1 MPTYPQVTLEPQNM
15 NLEESEPPSSWL
27 SMPRVELL
35 KHTVGV
41 AGITELDL
49 NQT

>member
-1 MPTYPQVTLEPQNM
+1 MPTYPQVTLEPQNR

-27 SMPRVELL
+27 SMSRIELL

-41 AGITELDL
+41 AGITELAF
-49 NQT
+49 N